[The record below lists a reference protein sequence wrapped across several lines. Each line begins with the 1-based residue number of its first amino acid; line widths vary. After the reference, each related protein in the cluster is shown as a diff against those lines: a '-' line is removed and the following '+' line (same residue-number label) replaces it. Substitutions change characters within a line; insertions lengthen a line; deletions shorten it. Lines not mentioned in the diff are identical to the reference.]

1 MVIDFAF
8 GKDRQYYFQEIRGIK
23 SQNLTKIWEIGNTEE
38 ILNLVEQKSIK
49 LLVNSDPIRTIWILK
64 NSQVDI

>member
-38 ILNLVEQKSIK
+38 ILNLVEQKVNQIACK
-49 LLVNSDPIRTIWILK
+49 LCGLTFRK
-64 NSQVDI
+64 